1 MEINWRQ
8 QSQSVRELYERYGY
22 HTTRYI
28 GETLVGGVV
37 PYVIPPREYIERLLL
52 LRELN

>member
-1 MEINWRQ
+1 MEINWKQR
-8 QSQSVRELYERYGY
+8 SQSVQALYEKYGY
-22 HTTRYI
+22 HTTRFI
-28 GETLVGGVV
+28 GEMLAGGIV